1 MSQSELDICVSD
13 KKYLPAILGAEI
25 EEMLQKAEILVII
38 QVFPKNLEL
47 IL

>member
-25 EEMLQKAEILVII
+25 EEMLQKAEILVTI
-38 QVFPKNLEL
+38 QIFPKNIEINL
-47 IL
+47 